1 MPHCINAGRKSGLS
15 QKPGTAKISG
25 SSNSRRGYH
34 LIIYDFRPINH
45 PTKKQEQPI
54 IRLAFPGGSNDDIA
68 TTICLKRCRRRYC
81 QHVGT

>member
-15 QKPGTAKISG
+15 QSPGLPKYPAVQ
-25 SSNSRRGYH
+25 NSRRGYH

-54 IRLAFPGGSNDDIA
+54 ISFPG
-68 TTICLKRCRRRYC
+68 RF
-81 QHVGT
+81 Q